1 MAKCIFV
8 WRPRQLSHAIPTRAE
23 EGRRRRPLNVESM
36 IYRRLYP
43 RSTVICLPCQF
54 VKGTYPR
61 VQSVYNE
68 LSSSRHVRSVH
79 PLLVLRGKKETE
91 GSFSL
96 FPFLPFRNFFK
107 VFIPLA
113 CRTLVESN
121 NFPFAPSVGNIL
133 TDRDDWE
140 IYIYIYIRCNIGEEF
155 LSTSGDG

>member
-8 WRPRQLSHAIPTRAE
+8 WRPRQLSHAIPSRAE

-68 LSSSRHVRSVH
+68 LSSSRHVASRYWFCVEKRKPRVSSLSLSL
-79 PLLVLRGKKETE
+79 PLSLVSKLLQ
-91 GSFSL
+91 SL
-96 FPFLPFRNFFK
+96 YPS
-107 VFIPLA
+107 
-113 CRTLVESN
+113 LVE
-121 NFPFAPSVGNIL
+121 PSLNLIISPSLRPSL
-133 TDRDDWE
+133 T
-140 IYIYIYIRCNIGEEF
+140 F
-155 LSTSGDG
+155 

>member
-8 WRPRQLSHAIPTRAE
+8 WRPRQLSHAIPSRAE

-68 LSSSRHVRSVH
+68 LSSSRHVASRYWFCVEKRKPRVS
-79 PLLVLRGKKETE
+79 
-91 GSFSL
+91 SL
-96 FPFLPFRNFFK
+96 SLSLSFRNFFK
-107 VFIPLA
+107 AFIPLSI
-113 CRTLVESN
+113 E
-121 NFPFAPSVGNIL
+121 PSLNLIISPSLRPSL
-133 TDRDDWE
+133 T
-140 IYIYIYIRCNIGEEF
+140 F
-155 LSTSGDG
+155 

>member
-8 WRPRQLSHAIPTRAE
+8 WRPRQLSHAIPSRAE

-68 LSSSRHVRSVH
+68 LSSSRHVASRYWFCVEKRKPRISS
-79 PLLVLRGKKETE
+79 LSL
-91 GSFSL
+91 SFSL
-96 FPFLPFRNFFK
+96 SRFETSSK
-107 VFIPLA
+107 PLSLSR
-113 CRTLVESN
+113 RTLVESN
-121 NFPFAPSVGNIL
+121 NFPFAPSVANIL
-133 TDRDDWE
+133 TDRDD
-140 IYIYIYIRCNIGEEF
+140 
-155 LSTSGDG
+155 

>member
-8 WRPRQLSHAIPTRAE
+8 WRPRQLSHAIPSRAE

-68 LSSSRHVRSVH
+68 LSSSRHVASRYWFCVEKRKPRVS
-79 PLLVLRGKKETE
+79 
-91 GSFSL
+91 SL
-96 FPFLPFRNFFK
+96 SLSLSFRNFFK
-107 VFIPLA
+107 VFIPLSI
-113 CRTLVESN
+113 E
-121 NFPFAPSVGNIL
+121 PSLNLIISPSLRPSL
-133 TDRDDWE
+133 T
-140 IYIYIYIRCNIGEEF
+140 F
-155 LSTSGDG
+155 

>member
-8 WRPRQLSHAIPTRAE
+8 WRPRQLSHAIPSRAE

-68 LSSSRHVRSVH
+68 LSSSRHVASRYWFCVEKRKPRVSSLSLSLVSK
-79 PLLVLRGKKETE
+79 LLQ
-91 GSFSL
+91 SL
-96 FPFLPFRNFFK
+96 YPS
-107 VFIPLA
+107 
-113 CRTLVESN
+113 LVE
-121 NFPFAPSVGNIL
+121 PSLNLIISPSLRPSL
-133 TDRDDWE
+133 T
-140 IYIYIYIRCNIGEEF
+140 F
-155 LSTSGDG
+155 

>member
-8 WRPRQLSHAIPTRAE
+8 WRPRQLSHAIPSRAE

-68 LSSSRHVRSVH
+68 LSSSRHVASRYWFCVEKRKPRVSSLSLSLVSK
-79 PLLVLRGKKETE
+79 LLQ
-91 GSFSL
+91 SL
-96 FPFLPFRNFFK
+96 YPSLY
-107 VFIPLA
+107 
-113 CRTLVESN
+113 RTLVESN
-121 NFPFAPSVGNIL
+121 NFPFAPSVANIL
-133 TDRDDWE
+133 TDRDD
-140 IYIYIYIRCNIGEEF
+140 
-155 LSTSGDG
+155 

>member
-8 WRPRQLSHAIPTRAE
+8 WRPRQLSHAIPSRAE

-68 LSSSRHVRSVH
+68 LSSSRHVASRYWFCVEKRKPRVSSLSLSL
-79 PLLVLRGKKETE
+79 PLSLVSKLLQ
-91 GSFSL
+91 SL
-96 FPFLPFRNFFK
+96 YSS
-107 VFIPLA
+107 
-113 CRTLVESN
+113 LVE
-121 NFPFAPSVGNIL
+121 PSLNLIISPSLRPSL
-133 TDRDDWE
+133 T
-140 IYIYIYIRCNIGEEF
+140 F
-155 LSTSGDG
+155 

>member
-91 GSFSL
+91 GSLS
-96 FPFLPFRNFFK
+96 FPFSRFETSLK
-107 VFIPLA
+107 SLSLS
-113 CRTLVESN
+113 LVEPSLN
-121 NFPFAPSVGNIL
+121 LIISPSLRPSV
-133 TDRDDWE
+133 T
-140 IYIYIYIRCNIGEEF
+140 F
-155 LSTSGDG
+155 